1 MFFSLVW
8 RQYGK
13 CCHFHLYNE
22 YKWVIN
28 MAIKFKRI
36 SDLRTDNDL
45 LQREIA
51 DILGVNRNTYPHWEA
66 GLYEMPLEIIDK
78 LANYYNVSVDY
89 LTGLSNYKGKAGR
102 IYDAKISAKRIYTM
116 RKSKKLSQEKMSE
129 MMPGMSQMKLSRYEN
144 SVTAVPLSKLY
155 LIAKTFN
162 ISMDYLMGKTDEID
176 IIKRVPET
184 TKNETN

>member
-1 MFFSLVW
+1 
-8 RQYGK
+8 
-13 CCHFHLYNE
+13 
-22 YKWVIN
+22 

-89 LTGLSNYKGKAGR
+89 LTGLSNYKSKAGR

-144 SVTAVPLSKLY
+144 AVTAVPLSKLY